1 MPEWYVFMALTLNK
15 QTDYA
20 LQFLAAL
27 SKLQEGE
34 SLALSVFA
42 KRGRVSFLFLQ
53 RIVGK
58 LRAANLVTAS
68 KGRSGGYKLALPA
81 DKITV
86 LKVADALEGEMAMV
100 PCLTVNDVSCPHA
113 SVCMTRTNF
122 HTINAYIQKYLQS
135 ITVADLIKKV

>member
-1 MPEWYVFMALTLNK
+1 MALTLNK

-27 SKLQEGE
+27 AKLPEGE
-34 SLALSVFA
+34 SLPLSVFA
-42 KRGRVSFLFLQ
+42 KRGHVSFLFLQ

-58 LRAANLVTAS
+58 LRAANLVVAS
-68 KGRSGGYKLALPA
+68 KGRAGGYKLANSA
-81 DKITV
+81 GEITV
-86 LKVADALEGEMAMV
+86 LKVANALEGEMAMV
-100 PCLTVNDVSCPHA
+100 PCLTATDSCPHA

-135 ITVADLIKKV
+135 VTINDLIKKV